1 MVLESSLIV
10 ACNIHIRLD
19 FWSGSVFFC
28 WSSNSYCRI
37 EVASHDSWYYYPC
50 HNSQKLCCRCCR
62 PQTIHSHTSVGCIVK
77 MARKHNKWKKKTWCV
92 FACELT
98 NSDNFQKQK
107 KIRALVSR
115 RDIFSGLWWIW
126 SSAVSAQY
134 ICSICINS
142 PWNESPSLGKING
155 GRKMIP
161 SFQRLSLLV
170 SVSVYVWVN
179 LLFSLNT
186 AGYYINPYFWLQGMF
201 WGAVPRLTIRN
212 RLHFRCR
219 TCRCFVSSTPTND
232 LLSNFN
238 RRLSPPPSAPCVTWR
253 FCCQRWVFWWKM
265 PKPHNTPPNEP

>member
-1 MVLESSLIV
+1 MYNAYCWIFSIGK
-10 ACNIHIRLD
+10 C
-19 FWSGSVFFC
+19 FFC
-28 WSSNSYCRI
+28 WSSNSYYRI

-50 HNSQKLCCRCCR
+50 HNSQKLSCRFCR
-62 PQTIHSHTSVGCIVK
+62 PQTDSQSYIIIYLGRVVK
-77 MARKHNKWKKKTWCV
+77 MPRKHNNWKTNDVFSLANWHSEKRSNTKK
-92 FACELT
+92 F
-98 NSDNFQKQK
+98 
-107 KIRALVSR
+107 RALVSR

-126 SSAVSAQY
+126 SSAGSAQY
-134 ICSICINS
+134 ICSICITP

-161 SFQRLSLLV
+161 SFQRRLLLV

-179 LLFSLNT
+179 LLVSLNT

-265 PKPHNTPPNEP
+265 PKPHNTHPNEP